1 MRRIGA
7 ALKPTAAV
15 GAAEPAATVAAG
27 EFDLIERIR
36 ARCGARADVLLGIGD
51 DAALLQPPGAGEALC
66 VCVDTL
72 NIDVHFPAATPAFDI
87 GWKALAVNLSDLAAM
102 GARPRWAT
110 LSLSLP
116 DADAGFVDRLLDG
129 FFALAELHDLALV
142 GGDTTRG
149 PLSVSVQLIG
159 VVDPQRALRRAAAR
173 AGDALYVSGT
183 IGDAAAGLGLLQSRL
198 QSGDAGACRA
208 LIERLDRPQPR
219 LDIGLAL
226 AGIAGAAIDISDGL
240 LADLGHVLT
249 ASGVGACIELEA
261 LPTSSALLRVLP
273 QPAQR
278 WPLQLAGGD
287 DYELLLCGDTQ
298 RIEATDAFC
307 RGALTRIGRIEAIA
321 GLRFERAGQ
330 PFPLDLAARGFDHFA
345 NH

>member
-15 GAAEPAATVAAG
+15 GAAEPAAPVAAG

-36 ARCGARADVLLGIGD
+36 ARCAARADVLLGIGD
-51 DAALLQPPGAGEALC
+51 DAALLQSPGSGEALC

-198 QSGDAGACRA
+198 LSDDTGACRA
-208 LIERLDRPQPR
+208 LVERLNCPQPR

-226 AGIAGAAIDISDGL
+226 AGIAGAGIDISDGL
-240 LADLGHVLT
+240 LADLGHVLS

-261 LPTSSALLRVLP
+261 LPTSSALHRVVP

-287 DYELLLCGDTQ
+287 DYELLLCGDAQ
-298 RIEATDAFC
+298 RIEATDVFH
-307 RGALTRIGRIEAIA
+307 RGALTRIGRIEAAA

-345 NH
+345 NL